1 MCVWCASGT
10 FRIDPQ
16 HGRSRVYAQW
26 VDNEDKIEVRF
37 SFSVPAST
45 RQSWLSCHVIA
56 TVHYLCCCADFFL
69 RIGSSS
75 DLIRTFALGQTNV
88 RAEMLLWLDL
98 HSQQLCWP
106 T

>member
-37 SFSVPAST
+37 LSLFMLQHSASPCIKT
-45 RQSWLSCHVIA
+45 WLLCHVNSHSTYSTCVA
-56 TVHYLCCCADFFL
+56 VL
-69 RIGSSS
+69 R
-75 DLIRTFALGQTNV
+75 L
-88 RAEMLLWLDL
+88 
-98 HSQQLCWP
+98 
-106 T
+106 